1 MDVLAATS
9 ADVHAVLSQR
19 ASGPLSGR
27 REQVARTLREFVDAN
42 EGARASP
49 NLRDERRDEL
59 GGITSLLT
67 DADLPGDQDLALL
80 ALKTLKILSRKED
93 NRRRFAASCAVPW
106 SAWR

>member
-1 MDVLAATS
+1 MRVGGMVDVLAATS

-49 NLRDERRDEL
+49 NLR
-59 GGITSLLT
+59 TSVGT
-67 DADLPGDQDLALL
+67 SWGV
-80 ALKTLKILSRKED
+80 SRP
-93 NRRRFAASCAVPW
+93 C
-106 SAWR
+106 